1 MKQGER
7 TRRNIIR
14 ASSKLFY
21 QKGYANTAISDIVDE
36 TGLSKGNITYHFKSK
51 DDILNAVLEYR
62 ARLSVDGFT
71 KWERASDT
79 PQECL
84 NRYVESLVT
93 SRSELIRFGCR
104 NGSLASELGKSGPG
118 EGRVGQ
124 NVFDTT
130 LDWLS
135 KQFELCG
142 ASGAP
147 ASELAIELT
156 IRGPGICLLAQAY
169 NDEDLFSREVGKLM
183 AWLEATNRDLQGH
196 ARLMDDGGIVNLSSA
211 G

>member
-93 SRSELIRFGCR
+93 SRSELTRFGCR
-104 NGSLASELGKSGPG
+104 NGSLASELGKSGP
-118 EGRVGQ
+118 RVGQ

-135 KQFELCG
+135 KQFESSG
-142 ASGAP
+142 ASGAL
-147 ASELAIELT
+147 ASELAIELM
-156 IRGPGICLLAQAY
+156 IRGQGICLLAQAY

-183 AWLEATNRDLQGH
+183 AWLESTNRDLRGH
-196 ARLMDDGGIVNLSSA
+196 ARLMDDGDVATKNVAL
-211 G
+211 